1 MFLFQPWVQPFF
13 VLYEI
18 LHFCQRIGFF
28 CHKFNAFL
36 KKEITIFLLNP
47 KKSKSI
53 TTFLH
58 RFK

>member
-1 MFLFQPWVQPFF
+1 
-13 VLYEI
+13 
-18 LHFCQRIGFF
+18 
-28 CHKFNAFL
+28 L